1 LHQPDAALTCA
12 EGKRM
17 RKSLVL
23 LPALLLC
30 LIPAASQAV
39 NVVLPTKDST
49 LNIQIYVQPRFQ
61 MTEDGT
67 PNGQDLAYDLF
78 VRRTRL
84 QANGNIGDN
93 WLYLIQVDNANF
105 GRYGNFTGKMI
116 IQDAWASWGPFG
128 TKGDNVLLLEG
139 GLIFFPVSRFTISS
153 SGNYPN
159 IDGHG
164 DVIRGLTAS
173 QYPAN
178 RTTGVQV
185 RGWWFNKKI
194 GFRGGVYEGVQP
206 EAQVGATG
214 AATLPPLNPQRYP
227 ALSAFVN
234 VDLIGS
240 EEGGY
245 LYQGM
250 LWTKEPV
257 LSISLAGAYQA
268 NALRTLKGLANHR
281 AVTSTIFYDAPF
293 PGDQEIAAV
302 VGGYLYGNGT
312 GSKDT
317 GIGFSADIGY
327 RIGAI
332 HPYVSYEYFNSD
344 DCTPGADVTLAQC
357 AQAHTADSRNFRAGV
372 KFHFN
377 KSLNHLDL
385 EFSLNRG
392 QSGVGPTSI
401 TASSAGY
408 APRVAPGE
416 LPFTSIGRS
425 AQKTLVA
432 QWTFIF

>member
-1 LHQPDAALTCA
+1 
-12 EGKRM
+12 M

-30 LIPAASQAV
+30 LFPAASQAV

-61 MTEDGT
+61 LTENGA
-67 PNGQDLAYDLF
+67 PNGTDLAYDLF

-105 GRYGNFTGKMI
+105 GRYGNFTGRMI
-116 IQDAWASWGPFG
+116 VQDAWASWGPFG

-139 GLIFFPVSRFTISS
+139 GLLFFPQSRFTIMS
-153 SGNYPN
+153 SGNYPS
-159 IDGHG
+159 IDGHP
-164 DVIRGLTAS
+164 DMLRGLTAT

-178 RTTGVQV
+178 RTTGLQI

-194 GFRGGVYEGVQP
+194 GFRGGIYEGVQP

-214 AATLPPLNPQRYP
+214 AATLPPLNPKRTP
-227 ALSAFVN
+227 AFAMFVN

-240 EEGGY
+240 EEGSY
-245 LYQGM
+245 LYQGT
-250 LWTKEPV
+250 LWAKEPV
-257 LSISLAGAYQA
+257 LSVSAAGTYQA
-268 NALRTLKGLANHR
+268 NALRTLKGLANQR
-281 AVTSTIFYDAPF
+281 SLISTVFFDMPL
-293 PGDQEIAAV
+293 PGDQEFV
-302 VGGYLYGNGT
+302 TSLGGYLYGNGK

-317 GIGFSADIGY
+317 GLGASLDVAY
-327 RIGAI
+327 RVGPIK
-332 HPYVSYEYFNSD
+332 PYVSFEYFNSD
-344 DCTPGADVTLAQC
+344 DCTNTPGEITTAQC

-372 KFHFN
+372 ALYFN
-377 KSLNHLDL
+377 KSLHHLDL
-385 EFSLNRG
+385 EFAMNRG
-392 QSGVGPTSI
+392 QSTVGPTTI
-401 TASSAGY
+401 TAATAGY

-416 LPFTSIGRS
+416 QPFNSLGRS
-425 AQKTLVA
+425 AAKTLVM
-432 QWTFIF
+432 QWTWIF

>member
-1 LHQPDAALTCA
+1 
-12 EGKRM
+12 M

-23 LPALLLC
+23 LPAFLLC
-30 LIPAASQAV
+30 LLPAASHAV
-39 NVVLPTKDST
+39 NVTLPTKDAT
-49 LNIQIYVQPRFQ
+49 LNIQFYVQPRFQ
-61 MTEDGT
+61 LTENGT
-67 PNGQDLAYDLF
+67 PNGQDTAYDLF

-84 QANGNIGDN
+84 QANGSIGDN

-105 GRYGNFTGKMI
+105 GRYGNFTGRMI
-116 IQDAWASWGPFG
+116 VQDAWASFGPFG
-128 TKGDNVLLLEG
+128 TKGNNVLLIEG
-139 GLIFFPVSRFTISS
+139 GLLFFPMSRFTISS

-159 IDGHG
+159 IDGHA

-178 RTTGVQV
+178 RTTGLQV
-185 RGWWFNKKI
+185 RGWWLDKKI

-206 EAQVGATG
+206 QIGAG
-214 AATLPPLNPQRYP
+214 LNSQRYP
-227 ALSAFVN
+227 AFAMFVN
-234 VDLIGS
+234 ADVIGS

-257 LSISLAGAYQA
+257 LSISVAGSYQA
-268 NALRTLKGLANHR
+268 NALRTLKG
-281 AVTSTIFYDAPF
+281 VTNMRTLTGTVFYDAAF

-317 GIGFSADIGY
+317 GIGLSADVGY
-327 RIGAI
+327 RIGPF
-332 HPYVSYEYFNSD
+332 HPYLSYEYFNSS
-344 DCTPGADVTLAQC
+344 DCTPGSDITLAQC

-377 KSLNHLDL
+377 KSLNHLDV

-392 QSGVGPTSI
+392 QSQVGPTTF
-401 TASSAGY
+401 TATTAGY
-408 APRVAPGE
+408 SPGG
-416 LPFTSIGRS
+416 LTAAQLASLSRS
-425 AQKTLVA
+425 PTKTLVM
-432 QWTFIF
+432 QWTAIF

>member
-1 LHQPDAALTCA
+1 
-12 EGKRM
+12 M

-30 LIPAASQAV
+30 LFPAASQAV
-39 NVVLPTKDST
+39 NVTLPTKDST
-49 LNIQIYVQPRFQ
+49 LNIQIHIQPRFQ
-61 MTEDGT
+61 LTENGT
-67 PNGQDLAYDLF
+67 PNGQDTAYDLF

-105 GRYGNFTGKMI
+105 GRYGNYTGRMI
-116 IQDAWASWGPFG
+116 VQDAWAAWGPFG
-128 TKGDNVLLLEG
+128 TKGDNVLLIEG
-139 GLIFFPVSRFTISS
+139 GLIFFPVSRFAIHSS
-153 SGNYPN
+153 NNYPN
-159 IDGHG
+159 IDGHA

-178 RTTGVQV
+178 RTTGLQV

-206 EAQVGATG
+206 QVGAG
-214 AATLPPLNPQRYP
+214 LNPDRYP
-227 ALSAFVN
+227 AFAGFVN

-250 LWTKEPV
+250 LWAKETV
-257 LSISLAGAYQA
+257 LSVSLAGAYQA
-268 NALRTLKGLANHR
+268 NALRTLKGVTNHR
-281 AVTSTIFYDAPF
+281 ALTSTVFFDAPF

-302 VGGYLYGNGT
+302 VGGYIYRNGT
-312 GSKDT
+312 GSRDT
-317 GIGFSADIGY
+317 GIGLSADVGY

-392 QSGVGPTSI
+392 QSQVGPTTI
-401 TASSAGY
+401 TAATAGY

-416 LPFTSIGRS
+416 LPFTSLGRS
-425 AQKTLVA
+425 ASKTLVM
-432 QWTFIF
+432 QWVMLF